1 MLRLTFLGTS
11 GAQPTIARNLAGL
24 AIRRE
29 RELFLVD
36 CGEGTQRQMIRYA
49 TGFDVAAICFT
60 HLHLDHWL
68 GVVGFMRTLSMQ
80 GRAEPLDLYGPRGL
94 ARVVDRYVAG
104 GIEQLSFTLRVQEV
118 APGTRIR
125 RDGCEL
131 VPFAT
136 RHGIPSVG
144 WALVED
150 DRPGRF
156 HPERAAA
163 LGIGEGPMFGAL
175 QRGKAVTLPD
185 GRVVQ
190 PGEVMD
196 LPRPGRKVVVTGDTR
211 PCPTTVEAARGADL
225 LVHEATFGDPE
236 AERAHETDHSTAR
249 EAARIAR
256 EAGVGRLILTH
267 LSTRYDR
274 EPEPL
279 VAQAREEF
287 GEVSVAHDG
296 MVVEVPLRD

>member
-1 MLRLTFLGTS
+1 MLRVTFLGTS
-11 GAQPTIARNLAGL
+11 AAQPTITRNLSGV

-49 TGFDVAAICFT
+49 TGFDVSAICFT

-68 GVVGFMRTLSMQ
+68 GVVGFLRTLSMA
-80 GRAEPLDLYGPRGL
+80 GLPEPLDLYGPRGL
-94 ARVVDRYVAG
+94 ARIVDRYVAG
-104 GIEQLSFTLRVQEV
+104 GIEQLSFDVRVQEV

-125 RDGCEL
+125 RDGCDL
-131 VPFAT
+131 VPFQT

-156 HPERAAA
+156 HPEKAAS
-163 LGIGEGPMFGAL
+163 LGVEEGPMFGAL
-175 QRGKAVTLPD
+175 QRGKPVTLPD
-185 GRVVQ
+185 GRVIR
-190 PGEVMD
+190 PEEVVD
-196 LPRPGRKVVVTGDTR
+196 APRPGRKVVVTGDTR
-211 PCPTTVEAARGADL
+211 PCPATVDAARGADL
-225 LVHEATFGDPE
+225 LIHESTFGDPE
-236 AERAHETDHSTAR
+236 AERALETDHSTAR
-249 EAARIAR
+249 EAGRIAR
-256 EAGVGRLILTH
+256 EAGVARLILTH

-279 VAQAREEF
+279 LAQAREEF
-287 GEVSVAHDG
+287 AEVLVAHDG
-296 MVVEVPLRD
+296 LTLELPLAG

>member
-11 GAQPTIARNLAGL
+11 AAQPTIGRNLSGL

-68 GVVGFMRTLSMQ
+68 GVVGFLRTLGMQ
-80 GRAEPLDLYGPRGL
+80 ERTEPLDLYGPRGL
-94 ARVVDRYVAG
+94 KRVVERHVAG
-104 GIEQLSFTLRVQEV
+104 GSERLPFPVHAHEV
-118 APGTRIR
+118 EPGEAVR

-150 DRPGRF
+150 GRPGRF

-163 LGIGEGPMFGAL
+163 IGVEEGPLFGAL
-175 QRGKAVTLPD
+175 QRGRPVTLPD
-185 GRVVQ
+185 GRTIR
-190 PGEVMD
+190 PEDVMD
-196 LPRPGRKVVVTGDTR
+196 APRAGRKVVVTGDTR
-211 PCPTTVEAARGADL
+211 PCEGTVEIARGADL
-225 LVHEATFGDPE
+225 LVHDSTFGDAEE
-236 AERAHETDHSTAR
+236 ARARETDHSTAR
-249 EAARIAR
+249 EAARVAR
-256 EAGVGRLILTH
+256 EAGAARLILTH

-279 VAQAREEF
+279 LTQAREEF
-287 GEVSVAHDG
+287 KEVSVAHDG
-296 MVVEVPLRD
+296 LTIELPLVG